1 MRARSWRVVPLS
13 LTCILWACNISTD
26 PIAEG
31 NVTDSGVPDNV
42 VDGDGASGG
51 SFPAE
56 RDAEIQSLDAGATGA
71 ARYDGCDVD
80 LTCSAG
86 CAEDFDCQEAPPST
100 DAGDPPATTDCVDGG
115 VDAACSGAVADA
127 GPNGPVLEPFDQ
139 EAAAALEFD
148 FDVDQERWFD
158 LGTRAGALIVAGGF
172 VEGEGV
178 LRAALY
184 GTDDTVLGRTG
195 ADVGLDDLGIA
206 ASVEPAQAVRLRIRL
221 EGGPAKVWLTV
232 SQP

>member
-1 MRARSWRVVPLS
+1 MRARISRTAAWS
-13 LTCILWACNISTD
+13 LTCTLWACNISTD

-31 NVTDSGVPDNV
+31 NVSDSGLPPQI
-42 VDGDGASGG
+42 VDGEGGAGG
-51 SFPAE
+51 SAPAE
-56 RDAEIQSLDAGATGA
+56 RDADFLGFDAGATGA

-80 LTCSAG
+80 LSCSAG
-86 CAEDFDCQEAPPST
+86 CDEDFDCQEAPPSG
-100 DAGDPPATTDCVDGG
+100 DAGAPPIAVDCTDVG
-115 VDAACSGAVADA
+115 VDASCEGVQDA

-139 EAAAALEFD
+139 EAVAALEFD

-158 LGTRAGALIVAGGF
+158 LGTRAGALTVAGGF

-178 LRAALY
+178 LRAALC
-184 GTDDTVLGRTG
+184 GAEDTVLGRTA
-195 ADVGLDDLGIA
+195 ADAGLDDLGFLA
-206 ASVEPAQAVRLRIRL
+206 NVETSQTVRLRVRL